1 VECWSS
7 EALECWID
15 DVVDMQPSL
24 CAPLHH
30 SIYPYNH
37 DKSVHAYIVPEVKM
51 ELQFGLNLGGWI
63 FILIAWGSIIGLT
76 IFCFKRVLV
85 THNDKK

>member
-1 VECWSS
+1 
-7 EALECWID
+7 
-15 DVVDMQPSL
+15 
-24 CAPLHH
+24 
-30 SIYPYNH
+30 
-37 DKSVHAYIVPEVKM
+37 M
-51 ELQFGLNLGGWI
+51 ELQSGLNLGGWV